1 MTKILEV
8 CNLVKIF
15 NNRKVLDDFNFDLN
29 EGEVHAIL
37 GENGS
42 GKSTFVNILAG
53 NFSKD
58 EGEIYLYGNKVEIE
72 SPVIARKLGMSFI
85 FQNSF
90 LYDNRTVAENI
101 LSNDL
106 PSKGIFHLV
115 NKKLMNEEAAN
126 ILNKLE
132 FPINPFWVVR
142 DLNLPQKR
150 MVEIAKALSKNAK
163 ILIMDEPVSSI
174 SYKECNVLFDR
185 INHLKDNGISI
196 IYISQRLQDIEK
208 IADRVTMLSDGKVV
222 FQGKMDGKVMKDVI
236 AFMSQNSQVNRYPRL
251 DVAKGKQL
259 FCVKKVSSLNGS
271 IRDIDLSLHAGE
283 AIGITGLIGSGREE
297 LGRLLVGRDKKG
309 SGTFYVH
316 GKKTLI
322 KSPKDALEKGIA
334 YVADDRIFEGLYINL
349 KISNNLMSI
358 RHLKSRKQI
367 IRLNKEKLYASHIL
381 RKMKMNLPA
390 EFKIHTASGGNQ
402 QKIMLLKWFYPE
414 FKIYII
420 NEPTKAVD
428 IASKSDIYNIFG
440 DLLRKGAG
448 LIIIS
453 SDVEELLGI
462 CDRIFVMNSGKIIKE
477 LKREDTNID
486 QIYEYFYK
494 DSFDSAQ

>member
-58 EGEIYLYGNKVEIE
+58 AGEIYLYGNKVEIE

-115 NKKLMNEEAAN
+115 DKKLMIEEAAS

-132 FPINPFWVVR
+132 FSLNPFSVVR

-163 ILIMDEPVSSI
+163 ILIMDDEDILYFSSAPGLFPV
-174 SYKECNVLFDR
+174 F
-185 INHLKDNGISI
+185 
-196 IYISQRLQDIEK
+196 
-208 IADRVTMLSDGKVV
+208 
-222 FQGKMDGKVMKDVI
+222 
-236 AFMSQNSQVNRYPRL
+236 
-251 DVAKGKQL
+251 
-259 FCVKKVSSLNGS
+259 
-271 IRDIDLSLHAGE
+271 
-283 AIGITGLIGSGREE
+283 GREV
-297 LGRLLVGRDKKG
+297 LQRGNI
-309 SGTFYVH
+309 YVW
-316 GKKTLI
+316 KFT
-322 KSPKDALEKGIA
+322 
-334 YVADDRIFEGLYINL
+334 
-349 KISNNLMSI
+349 
-358 RHLKSRKQI
+358 Q
-367 IRLNKEKLYASHIL
+367 
-381 RKMKMNLPA
+381 
-390 EFKIHTASGGNQ
+390 
-402 QKIMLLKWFYPE
+402 
-414 FKIYII
+414 
-420 NEPTKAVD
+420 
-428 IASKSDIYNIFG
+428 
-440 DLLRKGAG
+440 
-448 LIIIS
+448 
-453 SDVEELLGI
+453 
-462 CDRIFVMNSGKIIKE
+462 
-477 LKREDTNID
+477 
-486 QIYEYFYK
+486 
-494 DSFDSAQ
+494 